1 MAEETKNRGML
12 LWSSIWGGQLVSLV
26 GSGLTS
32 FALGVWAYQR
42 SGSVTQFALI
52 VFFAGL
58 PGILIAP
65 LAGTLVDRW
74 NRKKVMIGAD
84 TLSGVITLVV
94 ALLLWYDNLQIW
106 HIYIA
111 AALNSIFKTFQWPA
125 YIAATTLM
133 VPKKHYGRVG
143 GMMQFGQAA
152 SGIVAPLLAG
162 LLMVTIKIQ
171 GVLVIDFATFLFA
184 VGVLAFV
191 PVPSPKQSAA
201 GAAAAKLPFK
211 KQVTYGFHYIQARHG
226 LMAILFFFALINL
239 VVSMATVLVTP
250 LVLSFANA
258 AILGTVLSISSAGML
273 VGSIIMMITGG
284 PKKKIYGILGF
295 GLLLGVAV
303 LFAGLRPYWP
313 LVAGSV
319 FLMMV
324 GVPIIQGC
332 SQAIWQSKVEPDVQG
347 RVFAVRRM
355 VAQFTVPI
363 ADLSAGP
370 LADYL
375 FEPAMAKG
383 GALAPV
389 FGGILGGV
397 GPGRGIGLLFLTIAA
412 FPVIVS
418 IAGFLYRPL
427 RDIETDL
434 PDAVPDEPEPAAAAS
449 TAAADESTTETT
461 TDDAGD
467 TATEGAAGA

>member
-1 MAEETKNRGML
+1 MSETTKARGL
-12 LWSSIWGGQLVSLV
+12 KLWSTMWAGQLVSLV

-74 NRKKVMIGAD
+74 NRKLVMIASDCG
-84 TLSGVITLVV
+84 SGVITLAIA
-94 ALLLWYDNLQIW
+94 ALLWTDGLQIW

-111 AALNSIFKTFQWPA
+111 AALNSVFKTFQWPA

-152 SGIVAPLLAG
+152 SEIVAPILAG
-162 LLMVTIKIQ
+162 LMMVTIDIE
-171 GVLVIDFATFLFA
+171 GVLVVDFTTFLFA
-184 VGVLAFV
+184 VLVLIFV
-191 PVPSPKQSAA
+191 PVPTPERSAE
-201 GAAAAKLPFK
+201 GEAAAKLPFK
-211 KQVTYGFHYIQARHG
+211 KQLTFGFTYIARRHG
-226 LMAILFFFALINL
+226 LMALLAFFALINF
-239 VVSMATVLVTP
+239 VVSMATVLLTP
-250 LVLSFANA
+250 MVLSFANEA
-258 AILGTVLSISSAGML
+258 VLGSILSVSSIGML
-273 VGSIIMMITGG
+273 VGSVIMMVTGG
-284 PKKKIYGILGF
+284 PKKRIYGILAF
-295 GLLLGVAV
+295 GLILGLSVF
-303 LFAGLRPYWP
+303 FAGLRPYAP
-313 LVAGSV
+313 LITGAV
-319 FLMMV
+319 FFMMV
-324 GVPIIQGC
+324 GVPIINGC

-375 FEPAMAKG
+375 FEPSMAEG
-383 GALAPV
+383 GRLAPTL
-389 FGGILGGV
+389 GPILGGA
-397 GPGRGIGLLFLTIAA
+397 GDGRGIGLMFVTIAL
-412 FPVIVS
+412 FPVLVS
-418 IAGFLYRPL
+418 VVGWLYRPL
-427 RDIETDL
+427 RNIEDDL
-434 PDAVPDEPEPAAAAS
+434 PDAVSDEPEAPAAAAGS
-449 TAAADESTTETT
+449 GQDTEQAAES
-461 TDDAGD
+461 
-467 TATEGAAGA
+467 AAGA

>member
-1 MAEETKNRGML
+1 MAQETKSRGML

-58 PGILIAP
+58 PGILLAP
-65 LAGTLVDRW
+65 VAGTLVDRW
-74 NRKKVMIGAD
+74 DRKWVMLGAD

-94 ALLLWYDNLQIW
+94 AALLWTDSLQVW

-111 AALNSIFKTFQWPA
+111 AAANSVFKAFQWPA

-162 LLMVTIKIQ
+162 LLMVTIEIQ

-184 VGVLAFV
+184 VSVLAFV
-191 PVPSPKQSAA
+191 PVPKPKQSVE
-201 GAAAAKLPFK
+201 GAAAAKLPFR
-211 KQVTYGFHYIQARHG
+211 KQVTYGFHYILKRQG
-226 LMAILFFFALINL
+226 LMAILAFFALINL

-258 AILGTVLSISSAGML
+258 AILGTVLSVSSAGML

-284 PKKKIYGILGF
+284 PKKRIYGILGF
-295 GLLLGVAV
+295 GLVLGVSV
-303 LFAGLRPYWP
+303 LLAGLRPSWP
-313 LVAGSV
+313 LVAGAV
-319 FLMMV
+319 FLMML

-397 GPGRGIGLLFLTIAA
+397 GEGRGIGLLFLTIAI
-412 FPVIVS
+412 FPVLVS
-418 IAGFLYRPL
+418 IGGFLYRPL

-434 PDAVPDEPEPAAAAS
+434 PDAVSDDEEEASAAAAES
-449 TAAADESTTETT
+449 SDETTEA
-461 TDDAGD
+461 AGEA
-467 TATEGAAGA
+467 TAESAAGA

>member
-1 MAEETKNRGML
+1 MAQETKSRGML

-58 PGILIAP
+58 PGILLAP
-65 LAGTLVDRW
+65 VAGTLVDRW
-74 NRKKVMIGAD
+74 DRKWVMIGAD
-84 TLSGVITLVV
+84 TASGMVTLAV
-94 ALLLWYDNLQIW
+94 ALLLWKDGLQIW

-111 AALNSIFKTFQWPA
+111 AALNSVFKTFQWPA

-162 LLMVTIKIQ
+162 LLMVTIDIQ
-171 GVLVIDFATFLFA
+171 GVLVIDFSTFLFA

-191 PVPSPKQSAA
+191 PVPSPKQSAE

-211 KQVTYGFHYIQARHG
+211 KQVTYGFHYILKRQG
-226 LMAILFFFALINL
+226 LMAILVFFAMINL

-250 LVLSFANA
+250 LVLSFANE
-258 AILGTVLSISSAGML
+258 AILGTVLSVSSAGML

-284 PKKKIYGILGF
+284 PKKRIYGILGF
-295 GLLLGVAV
+295 GLVLGVAV
-303 LFAGLRPYWP
+303 LGAGLRPYWP

-332 SQAIWQSKVEPDVQG
+332 SQAIWQSKVEPDIQG

-363 ADLSAGP
+363 ADLAAGP

-383 GALAPV
+383 GPMAPI
-389 FGGILGGV
+389 FGHVLGGV
-397 GPGRGIGLLFLTIAA
+397 GQGRGIGLLFLTIAA
-412 FPVIVS
+412 FPVLVS

-434 PDAVPDEPEPAAAAS
+434 PDAVSDDEDEQPAAAAATS
-449 TAAADESTTETT
+449 TNASEEAAAE
-461 TDDAGD
+461 A
-467 TATEGAAGA
+467 AAEGAAGA